1 MKRFDILVIAALAAT
16 LSACRHDVEFDACG
30 QIDAEQVT
38 VSAEAA
44 GRIISLDLKEGD
56 ALVAGQMVGAVDSV
70 QTALQISE
78 LEQRRDGAR
87 SRLIDI
93 AAQQAPQKQQ
103 LASLENDYRRF
114 SALLKSD
121 AATQKQVDDISSQI
135 DILKSQIA
143 AQKQTW
149 ERNNSSVQ
157 SEISTYEIQL
167 AQKRDQLAKCRICSP
182 VSGTVLTKY
191 ADEGESVTVFA
202 EVEGAYEISEAAE
215 LSALD
220 VHHMWTPEYA
230 ESRFKWRPK
239 KPLTVLVLRAYL
251 LPEKVELPYRD
262 EYGGCKS
269 WIGLQESV
277 SVEGARA
284 ALSDEDFDRLVA
296 PALRV
301 LERFERAPV
310 GS

>member
-16 LSACRHDVEFDACG
+16 LSACRHDVDFDACG

-56 ALVAGQMVGAVDSV
+56 ALAAGQMVGAVDSV
-70 QTALQISE
+70 QTDLQISE
-78 LEQRRDGAR
+78 LEQRRDGAK

-135 DILKSQIA
+135 DILKSQMA

-182 VSGTVLTKY
+182 VGGTVLTKY
-191 ADEGESVTVFA
+191 ANEGESVTV
-202 EVEGAYEISEAAE
+202 G
-215 LSALD
+215 
-220 VHHMWTPEYA
+220 
-230 ESRFKWRPK
+230 
-239 KPLTVLVLRAYL
+239 KPLFKIADLSDIYVRAYFTTSQL
-251 LPEKVELPYRD
+251 SSLNLGDTLSVIPDDGSANPSEYSGRLIWLSSQAEFTPKNIQTRD
-262 EYGGCKS
+262 ERADLVYAVK
-269 WIGLQESV
+269 V
-277 SVEGARA
+277 SVPNDG
-284 ALSDEDFDRLVA
+284 SIRLGMYAYV
-296 PALRV
+296 RK
-301 LERFERAPV
+301 
-310 GS
+310 